1 MPRSFSVV
9 GLVRILA
16 VLCCLCFLG
25 IDQTGSV
32 NVSLAE
38 PGDKSDYTV
47 PDDLG
52 GRKFHAD
59 SAYSLTRGEGST
71 TDGTQFEVIY
81 GTDDRKDIYNVID
94 AQQLQVAQATCLIVD
109 VSELTNNGNGTYSLA
124 TSAWTT
130 QGGTTICAAEPFR
143 GQLTAG
149 FCTGFLIGDSLLAT
163 AGHCI
168 SNLDCGGTAFVFG
181 FQQID
186 ATTPP
191 VTTIAADNIYFCDG
205 IVTRQYSGDFDYS
218 LVQLDRAVVGRE
230 PLPIRRTGV
239 VSNSDPL
246 FVVGHGITLPM
257 KAADN
262 AVVKNANGATA
273 WFQANLDTYGGNSG
287 SPVFGVN
294 SGMIE
299 GILVRGAPDF
309 VTVDGCVRSNQV
321 PDTGNTGSGL
331 KFEEVSK
338 TITFQS
344 FVPELIS
351 EAGTIKLNRLK
362 YNCADLAQ
370 LEVRDLDLQ
379 GAGILGVTVGTSSG
393 DSETLTLTETGL
405 ATGIFQGA
413 ISTSD
418 GAVNP
423 GNDKADV
430 AHEDSIFAIYT
441 DADDGT
447 GSPATD
453 ADTASIDCQGP
464 VISNVNTPEI
474 GGSYALVA
482 FDTDEQAV
490 SQVDYGVTCGNLTGT
505 AAGGAT
511 ASHLVNVAGLTQL
524 TTYYYT
530 VEASDAAGNTTIA
543 DNLGACYS
551 FTTVD
556 QPDFF
561 TEIFTTGDNDLDNQS
576 LTFTPDASSDFYS
589 VCVGPAASFPT
600 DPSTGTAVTLG
611 DDADSLVNLTGGA
624 QVHLYGTAYSSLYIS
639 SNGYLTFV
647 AGDDDYDESLADH
660 FAIPHVSILYDDLH
674 PGQGSASIRREQFSD
689 RFVVTYQNVSEYNAG
704 NLNSFQAELY
714 FDGKIVMTYL
724 AIAASDGLAGLSQG
738 VGIPVGFTESDL
750 SAYGG
755 CSCPDGDADG
765 VCDLDDNCPLT
776 ANPLQEDSDVDSVG
790 DVCDNCPDTANTT
803 QTNSD
808 ADGIGDACDN
818 CALVANNDQVDTDGD
833 GLGDAC
839 DNCPQI
845 ANPLQEDLDADSVGD
860 VCDNCPSLPNT
871 AQVNSDADSL
881 GDACDNCP
889 LVSNIDQTDGDGDNV
904 GDSCDGC
911 PYIPNPDQVGCSHHG
926 DPDTNG
932 VTDIIDV
939 VMIVEIAFRY
949 GDALV
954 DPTCPHAPAGRTD
967 VNCDGV
973 TDIIDVTMMVNVAFR
988 AGTEQFCNPCKC
1000 NPYPTNCP

>member
-1 MPRSFSVV
+1 MPRSLAVLR
-9 GLVRILA
+9 LVRILT
-16 VLCCLCFLG
+16 VLCFLSAWAG
-25 IDQTGSV
+25 DNSGSI
-32 NVSLAE
+32 NMSLAQTVQ
-38 PGDKSDYTV
+38 KTDYTV

-52 GRKFHAD
+52 DRKLRAD

-71 TDGTQFEVIY
+71 TGGTQFEVIY

-94 AQQLQVAQATCLIVD
+94 AQQLDVAQATCLIVD

-124 TSAWTT
+124 TTPWTT
-130 QGGTTICAAEPFR
+130 QGGTTICVTEPFR

-163 AGHCI
+163 AGHCV
-168 SNLDCGGTAFVFG
+168 NNGDCNGTAFVFG

-191 VTTIAADNIYFCDG
+191 VTTISASNIYFCDG
-205 IVTRQYSGDFDYS
+205 IVARQFTGDFDYS
-218 LVQLDRAVVGRE
+218 LVRLDRKVVGRE
-230 PLPIRRTGV
+230 PLPIRRSGV
-239 VSNSDPL
+239 VSNNDPL

-262 AVVKNANGATA
+262 AVVKNANGTTA

-294 SGMIE
+294 SGLIE

-309 VTVDGCVRSNQV
+309 VTVGGCVRSNQV
-321 PDTGNTGSGL
+321 PDTGNTGGGL

-344 FVPELIS
+344 FVPELIT

-379 GAGILGVTVGTSSG
+379 GAGILGVTIGTSAG
-393 DSETLTLTETGL
+393 DSETVTLIETGL
-405 ATGIFQGA
+405 ATGIFQGT
-413 ISTSD
+413 ISTS
-418 GAVNP
+418 GGTVNP

-430 AHEDSIFAIYT
+430 AHQDSIFASYA

-490 SQVDYGVTCGNLTGT
+490 SQVDYGVICGNLTGT
-505 AAGGAT
+505 ATGGAT
-511 ASHLVNVAGLTQL
+511 TSHLVTVAGLTQL

-530 VEASDAAGNTTIA
+530 VEATDAAGNTTIA
-543 DNLGACYS
+543 NNFGACYT
-551 FTTVD
+551 FTTVN

-561 TEIFTTGDNDLDNQS
+561 TEIFTNGDNDLDS
-576 LTFTPDASSDFYS
+576 MTITFTPDSSADFYS
-589 VCVGPAASFPT
+589 ACVEPASSFPT
-600 DPSTGTAVTLG
+600 DPTTGTSVNLG
-611 DDADSLVNLTGGA
+611 DDAFTLVNLTDGA
-624 QVHLYGTAYSSLYIS
+624 QVRLYGTAYPSLYIS
-639 SNGYLTFV
+639 SNGYLTFEF
-647 AGDDDYDESLADH
+647 GDDDFDESLIDQ
-660 FAIPHVSILYDDLH
+660 FATPHISILYDDLH
-674 PGQGSASIRREQFSD
+674 PGQGSASIRRQQFAD
-689 RFVVTYQNVSEYNAG
+689 RFVVTYQNISEYNAG
-704 NLNSFQAELY
+704 NLNNFQAELY
-714 FDGKIVMTYL
+714 FDGKIVLTYL

-738 VGIPVGFTESDL
+738 DGIPVGFTESDL
-750 SAYGG
+750 SAYGS

-765 VCDLDDNCPLT
+765 VCDLDDNCPLVG
-776 ANPLQEDSDVDSVG
+776 NPLQEDVDADSVG
-790 DVCDNCPDTANTT
+790 DACDNCPDTANTA

-808 ADGIGDACDN
+808 ADSIGDACDN
-818 CALVANNDQVDTDGD
+818 CALVANNDQADSDGD
-833 GLGDAC
+833 GFGDVC
-839 DNCPQI
+839 DNCPQF

-860 VCDNCPSLPNT
+860 VCDNCPVVPNA
-871 AQVNSDADSL
+871 AQTNSDADSL

-889 LVSNIDQTDGDGDNV
+889 TVTNIGQTDGDGDNV
-904 GDSCDGC
+904 GDSCDNC
-911 PYIPNPDQVGCSHHG
+911 PFLPNPDQIGCSHHG

-939 VMIVEIAFRY
+939 VMIVEIAFRN
-949 GDALV
+949 GAAMIDS
-954 DPTCPHAPAGRTD
+954 TCPHAPAGRTD
-967 VNCDGV
+967 LNCDGN
-973 TDIIDVTMMVNVAFR
+973 TDIFDVTMMVNVAFR
-988 AGTEQFCNPCKC
+988 TGSDQFCNPCKC